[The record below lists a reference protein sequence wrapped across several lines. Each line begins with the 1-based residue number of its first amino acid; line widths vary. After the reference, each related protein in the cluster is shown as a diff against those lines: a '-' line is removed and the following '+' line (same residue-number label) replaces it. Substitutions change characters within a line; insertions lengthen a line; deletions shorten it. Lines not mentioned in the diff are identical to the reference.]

1 MAFSARQFVLLAL
14 LTLCWGLNWPVM
26 KLGIRDFPPLSFRA
40 TSMWLGLPVLV
51 MAALVM
57 RTPLRIAR
65 RDWPELIRLTVTNM
79 IVWHVLAIV
88 SLKSLPSGRA
98 AILGYTMP
106 IFSALFGMALF
117 GQRLRAR
124 QWGGVGAAALGVVL
138 LLWHEFGAVS
148 GQPFAAFGM
157 LAAAATWALGTQ
169 QLRRTKIEA
178 PTLAII
184 FWMTVLTTLV
194 TSACAV
200 LFERPRWAA
209 PGPTTWFAIG
219 YNALLIF
226 GFAQPLWLVMARNLP
241 PIASSLSVMLIPVLG
256 TVSGALWLHEQL
268 HWQDGAA
275 IALMFVAIGSVL
287 WPAPPAT
294 GSGQG

>member
-1 MAFSARQFVLLAL
+1 MAFSARQFVLLAM
-14 LTLCWGLNWPVM
+14 LTLFWGLNWPVM
-26 KLGIRDFPPLSFRA
+26 KLGISNYPPLTFR
-40 TSMWLGLPVLV
+40 TISMWLGLPVLV
-51 MAALVM
+51 AASLAM
-57 RTPLRIAR
+57 KTSLRIAR
-65 RDWPELIRLTVTNM
+65 RDWPELIRLTFTNM

-106 IFSALFGMALF
+106 IFSF
-117 GQRLRAR
+117 GQRLRPR

-138 LLWHEFGAVS
+138 LLWHELGAVS

-184 FWMTVLTTLV
+184 FWMTVLTALV
-194 TSACAV
+194 TSAGAA
-200 LFERPRWAA
+200 LLERPRWTA
-209 PGPTTWFAIG
+209 PGATTWFAIG

-256 TVSGALWLHEQL
+256 TVSGAVWLHEQL

-275 IALMFVAIGSVL
+275 IVLMFIAIGSVL
-287 WPAPPAT
+287 WPARTLAASPAT
-294 GSGQG
+294 TAARSG